1 MKVFLLYILIK
12 TLICNS
18 DLIQLENNIKYNE
31 EKSLNDK
38 EQTITMQNDTQDV
51 LRKSPL
57 NTEFDIKNSNEDH
70 FIILQK
76 DSIYTFQL
84 KKKSEENTYYML
96 EFAHQLCMNGNKFT
110 FSYEEYTDTPT
121 YKNSSSIIVTE
132 STYSTGKYILMLQT
146 DKTIIFTLNNTG
158 VLDDNN
164 EQDKYFF
171 HFYTSN
177 EQFYYLNYTMDSFTI
192 KRNQTN
198 LSFSMKKPECL
209 TCKFTINLYYFYEY
223 KVLGF
228 PNLDNIYITT
238 HFQMM
243 HSNFQYTE
251 TDYSLIVKDQL
262 PSDFGRIYVGIVFNV
277 TYELS
282 DNKIN
287 AYYGINDHGN
297 NHGN

>member
-110 FSYEEYTDTPT
+110 FSYEE
-121 YKNSSSIIVTE
+121 IQIHQL
-132 STYSTGKYILMLQT
+132 I
-146 DKTIIFTLNNTG
+146 KTL
-158 VLDDNN
+158 L
-164 EQDKYFF
+164 
-171 HFYTSN
+171 
-177 EQFYYLNYTMDSFTI
+177 
-192 KRNQTN
+192 
-198 LSFSMKKPECL
+198 LSL
-209 TCKFTINLYYFYEY
+209 
-223 KVLGF
+223 
-228 PNLDNIYITT
+228 
-238 HFQMM
+238 
-243 HSNFQYTE
+243 
-251 TDYSLIVKDQL
+251 
-262 PSDFGRIYVGIVFNV
+262 
-277 TYELS
+277 
-282 DNKIN
+282 
-287 AYYGINDHGN
+287 
-297 NHGN
+297 